1 MTDLACA
8 IDLLEDR
15 ASLYRLLASLY
26 YQPLSEEQIDALA
39 ASDLAGLAGDSE
51 SPFAPAYR
59 DLHGALRLRH
69 TGTKEELAAD
79 FTGAFYG
86 IRTRKGRTA
95 QPFESLFRT
104 QGPGQLMG
112 EARSEVYRE
121 LRAHQLRVP
130 EGVDLPEDHL
140 SFIFAYLGRLCDDA
154 AGPARGKRRPGRR
167 ASRAPAIL
175 LPGPCG
181 LVGTGFSGPGAAD
194 GGNPILPGRPRAD
207 GSLRRRRGTLL
218 RRGGISGRIDTGAP
232 NRGARRVLLGRA

>member
-86 IRTRKGRTA
+86 IRTSEGL
-95 QPFESLFRT
+95 SLI
-104 QGPGQLMG
+104 
-112 EARSEVYRE
+112 
-121 LRAHQLRVP
+121 H
-130 EGVDLPEDHL
+130 
-140 SFIFAYLGRLCDDA
+140 I
-154 AGPARGKRRPGRR
+154 
-167 ASRAPAIL
+167 
-175 LPGPCG
+175 
-181 LVGTGFSGPGAAD
+181 
-194 GGNPILPGRPRAD
+194 
-207 GSLRRRRGTLL
+207 
-218 RRGGISGRIDTGAP
+218 
-232 NRGARRVLLGRA
+232 

>member
-8 IDLLEDR
+8 IDFLEDR

-39 ASDLAGLAGDSE
+39 ASDLAKLASDSE

-86 IRTRKGRTA
+86 IRTREGRTA

-104 QGPGQLMG
+104 QRPGQLMG

-140 SFIFAYLGRLCDDA
+140 SFICAYLAHLCDKTA
-154 AGPARGKRRPGRR
+154 QA
-167 ASRAPAIL
+167 
-175 LPGPCG
+175 
-181 LVGTGFSGPGAAD
+181 
-194 GGNPILPGRPRAD
+194 
-207 GSLRRRRGTLL
+207 LREGDR
-218 RRGGISGRIDTGAP
+218 TGARELLKRQRAFFDAHVASWTSAFLAQAETMVETRFY
-232 NRGARRVLLGRA
+232 RGVLKLTGAFLDEEPAAMGETEEAIA

>member
-86 IRTRKGRTA
+86 IRTREGRTA

-130 EGVDLPEDHL
+130 EGVDLPEDTTCR
-140 SFIFAYLGRLCDDA
+140 SSSPTWAVFATMPPRPC
-154 AGPARGKRRPGRR
+154 ARETKARPQSSSS
-167 ASRAPAIL
+167 ASDPS
-175 LPGPCG
+175 
-181 LVGTGFSGPGAAD
+181 SGPMW
-194 GGNPILPGRPRAD
+194 PR
-207 GSLRRRRGTLL
+207 GYGIFWPRRG
-218 RRGGISGRIDTGAP
+218 
-232 NRGARRVLLGRA
+232 

>member
-86 IRTRKGRTA
+86 IRTREGRTA

-130 EGVDLPEDHL
+130 AASICPRTTCRSSSPTWAVFATMPPRPCARETKARSSSL
-140 SFIFAYLGRLCDDA
+140 S
-154 AGPARGKRRPGRR
+154 
-167 ASRAPAIL
+167 ASDPS
-175 LPGPCG
+175 
-181 LVGTGFSGPGAAD
+181 SGPMW
-194 GGNPILPGRPRAD
+194 PR
-207 GSLRRRRGTLL
+207 GYGIFWPRRG
-218 RRGGISGRIDTGAP
+218 
-232 NRGARRVLLGRA
+232 

>member
-39 ASDLAGLAGDSE
+39 ASDLAKLASDSK

-86 IRTRKGRTA
+86 IRTREGRTA

-130 EGVDLPEDHL
+130 EGVICPRTTCR
-140 SFIFAYLGRLCDDA
+140 SSSPTSPISAI
-154 AGPARGKRRPGRR
+154 RRPKRC
-167 ASRAPAIL
+167 AKATEQE
-175 LPGPCG
+175 PGN
-181 LVGTGFSGPGAAD
+181 S
-194 GGNPILPGRPRAD
+194 
-207 GSLRRRRGTLL
+207 
-218 RRGGISGRIDTGAP
+218 
-232 NRGARRVLLGRA
+232 

>member
-1 MTDLACA
+1 MPDLACA
-8 IDLLEDR
+8 IDLHEDR

-86 IRTRKGRTA
+86 IRTREGRTA

-112 EARSEVYRE
+112 EARSEVSRE
-121 LRAHQLRVP
+121 VRAHQLRVP

-154 AGPARGKRRPGRR
+154 AAALRAGNEGQAAELLERQRSFFRAHVASWVRDFLAQARLMVETRFYRGVLALTEAFVAEEERSFEEA
-167 ASRAPAIL
+167 AS
-175 LPGPCG
+175 
-181 LVGTGFSGPGAAD
+181 AA
-194 GGNPILPGRPRAD
+194 A
-207 GSLRRRRGTLL
+207 
-218 RRGGISGRIDTGAP
+218 
-232 NRGARRVLLGRA
+232 

>member
-79 FTGAFYG
+79 FTSAFYG
-86 IRTRKGRTA
+86 IRTREGRTA

-154 AGPARGKRRPGRR
+154 AAALR
-167 ASRAPAIL
+167 AGNEGQAAELLERQRSFFRA
-175 LPGPCG
+175 

-194 GGNPILPGRPRAD
+194 GGNPILSGRPRAD

>member
-86 IRTRKGRTA
+86 IRTREGRTA

-104 QGPGQLMG
+104 QGTGQLMG

-130 EGVDLPEDHL
+130 AGVDLPEDHL
-140 SFIFAYLGRLCDDA
+140 SFIFAYLGHLCDDA
-154 AGPARGKRRPGRR
+154 ASALHAGNEARAAELLERQRSFFR
-167 ASRAPAIL
+167 AHVASWVRDFLAQARL
-175 LPGPCG
+175 MVETRFYRGVLA
-181 LVGTGFSGPGAAD
+181 LTEAFVAEEERSFKEATSAA
-194 GGNPILPGRPRAD
+194 A
-207 GSLRRRRGTLL
+207 
-218 RRGGISGRIDTGAP
+218 
-232 NRGARRVLLGRA
+232 

>member
-39 ASDLAGLAGDSE
+39 ASDLAKLASDSE

-86 IRTRKGRTA
+86 IRTREGRTA

-121 LRAHQLRVP
+121 LRARRLQVA
-130 EGVDLPEDHL
+130 EGLDLPEDHL
-140 SFIFAYLGRLCDDA
+140 SFLCTYLAHLCDQA
-154 AGPARGKRRPGRR
+154 A
-167 ASRAPAIL
+167 
-175 LPGPCG
+175 
-181 LVGTGFSGPGAAD
+181 AAANAGD
-194 GGNPILPGRPRAD
+194 RE
-207 GSLRRRRGTLL
+207 
-218 RRGGISGRIDTGAP
+218 
-232 NRGARRVLLGRA
+232 GARAALADQRAFFDAHIASWADTFIAQARLMVETRFYRGVLKLTEAFFAEEPDAMDELAELLG